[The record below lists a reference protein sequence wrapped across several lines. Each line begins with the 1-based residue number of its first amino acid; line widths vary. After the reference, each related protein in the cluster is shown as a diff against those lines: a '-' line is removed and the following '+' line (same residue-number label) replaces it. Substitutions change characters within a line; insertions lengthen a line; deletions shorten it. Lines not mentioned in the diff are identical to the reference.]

1 MLTRAHPAFPLPVR
15 LPNTE
20 QWDILSRAGRPYRI
34 FLAWPDTPMPQEG
47 WDVVYL
53 LDGNAWFGTLVDSLR
68 MRARRPEVTGVR
80 PAVAVGIGY
89 PTDDI
94 IDVSRRRYDLTPP
107 CSSGAEGDQD
117 TGGADAFLDFLNCEL
132 RPLIEA
138 RFGLANPRRV
148 LFGHSFG
155 GLFVLH
161 TVLTRPSAFA
171 AYAAASPSLWFD
183 NRALLR
189 AYVAVRPVLT
199 VPLMIA
205 VGALEEPVADAACRA
220 DCESSDRTASDREA
234 LERAMIAN
242 ARTMAEYLQRS
253 TDPGPEVQLHIFE
266 GENHASVVPVA
277 LGRALPFLLA
287 SSGTA

>member
-1 MLTRAHPAFPLPVR
+1 MLTRVRSDFPVPVC

-20 QWDILSRAGRPYRI
+20 QWDIPSRAGRPYRI
-34 FLAWPDTPMPQEG
+34 LLGWPDTPMPREG

-53 LDGNAWFGTLVDSLR
+53 LDGNAWFGTLLDSLR

-80 PAVAVGIGY
+80 PAIAVGIGY
-89 PTDDI
+89 PIDDVV
-94 IDVSRRRYDLTPP
+94 DVARRRYDLTPP
-107 CSSGAEGDQD
+107 RSGGAADDCD
-117 TGGADAFLDFLNCEL
+117 TGGADAFLDFLTDEL
-132 RPLIEA
+132 GPLIDA
-138 RFGLANPRRV
+138 RFGLANQRRV

-183 NRALLR
+183 DRALLR
-189 AYVAVRPVLT
+189 TCAATPLALS

-205 VGALEEPVADAACRA
+205 VGALEERVAPASCRA
-220 DCESSDRTASDREA
+220 ECEPPDHAALDREA
-234 LERAMIAN
+234 PHRAMIAN
-242 ARTMAEYLQRS
+242 ARAVAGHLGHS
-253 TDPGPEVQLHIFE
+253 TGADREVQFHIFE

-287 SSGTA
+287 NTGAA